1 MGNIYR
7 DLHLLLDTL
16 SIQLTKLRKN
26 VAHVSKLFVLEAL
39 KQGYLLPIMKNY
51 FDDST
56 APPTPPPQ
64 STHKLLSSCYNGA
77 NPLIYYL
84 QNKVHTIAFILLDCL

>member
-16 SIQLTKLRKN
+16 DIQLTKLGKN

-39 KQGYLLPIMKNY
+39 KQGYLLPITKNY

-56 APPTPPPQ
+56 TPPPPPP
-64 STHKLLSSCYNGA
+64 
-77 NPLIYYL
+77 NPHINYFLHAIMV
-84 QNKVHTIAFILLDCL
+84 QIH

>member
-1 MGNIYR
+1 MRNIYR

-16 SIQLTKLRKN
+16 GIQLTKLGKN
-26 VAHVSKLFVLEAL
+26 VAHVSKLFILEAL
-39 KQGYLLPIMKNY
+39 KQGYLLPITKNY

-56 APPTPPPQ
+56 APPPPQ
-64 STHKLLSSCYNGA
+64 STHKLLSSCYDGA
-77 NPLIYYL
+77 NPLTYYL

>member
-16 SIQLTKLRKN
+16 GIQLTKLGKN
-26 VAHVSKLFVLEAL
+26 VAHVSKLFILEAL
-39 KQGYLLPIMKNY
+39 KQGYLLPITKNY

-56 APPTPPPQ
+56 APPPP
-64 STHKLLSSCYNGA
+64 
-77 NPLIYYL
+77 NPHINYFLHAIMV
-84 QNKVHTIAFILLDCL
+84 QIH

>member
-16 SIQLTKLRKN
+16 GIQLTKLGKN
-26 VAHVSKLFVLEAL
+26 VAHVSKLFILEAL
-39 KQGYLLPIMKNY
+39 KQGYLLPITKNY

-56 APPTPPPQ
+56 ASPPQ

-77 NPLIYYL
+77 NPLTYYL

>member
-16 SIQLTKLRKN
+16 GIQLTKLGKN
-26 VAHVSKLFVLEAL
+26 VAHVSKLFILEAL
-39 KQGYLLPIMKNY
+39 KQGYLLPITKNY

-56 APPTPPPQ
+56 APPPK
-64 STHKLLSSCYNGA
+64 STHKLLSSCYDGA
-77 NPLIYYL
+77 NPLTYYL

>member
-16 SIQLTKLRKN
+16 GIQLTKLGKN
-26 VAHVSKLFVLEAL
+26 VAHVSKLFILEAL
-39 KQGYLLPIMKNY
+39 KQGYLLPITKNY

-56 APPTPPPQ
+56 APHP
-64 STHKLLSSCYNGA
+64 
-77 NPLIYYL
+77 NPHINYFLHAIMV
-84 QNKVHTIAFILLDCL
+84 QIH

>member
-16 SIQLTKLRKN
+16 DIQLTKLGKN

-39 KQGYLLPIMKNY
+39 KQGYLLPITKNY

-56 APPTPPPQ
+56 APPPPPP
-64 STHKLLSSCYNGA
+64 
-77 NPLIYYL
+77 NPHINYFLHAIMV
-84 QNKVHTIAFILLDCL
+84 QIH

>member
-16 SIQLTKLRKN
+16 DIQLTKLGKN

-39 KQGYLLPIMKNY
+39 KQGYLLPITKNY

-56 APPTPPPQ
+56 ASPPPPP
-64 STHKLLSSCYNGA
+64 
-77 NPLIYYL
+77 NPHINYFLHAIMV
-84 QNKVHTIAFILLDCL
+84 QIH

>member
-16 SIQLTKLRKN
+16 GIKLTKLGKN

-39 KQGYLLPIMKNY
+39 KQRY
-51 FDDST
+51 
-56 APPTPPPQ
+56 
-64 STHKLLSSCYNGA
+64 
-77 NPLIYYL
+77 
-84 QNKVHTIAFILLDCL
+84 

>member
-16 SIQLTKLRKN
+16 GIQLTKQGKN
-26 VAHVSKLFVLEAL
+26 VAHVSKLFILEAL
-39 KQGYLLPIMKNY
+39 KQGYLLPITKNY

-56 APPTPPPQ
+56 APPPPQ
-64 STHKLLSSCYNGA
+64 SAHKLLSSCYNGA
-77 NPLIYYL
+77 NPLTYYL

>member
-16 SIQLTKLRKN
+16 GIQLTKLGKK

-39 KQGYLLPIMKNY
+39 KQGYLLPITKNY

-56 APPTPPPQ
+56 APPPP
-64 STHKLLSSCYNGA
+64 
-77 NPLIYYL
+77 NPHINYFLHAIM
-84 QNKVHTIAFILLDCL
+84 VHIH

>member
-16 SIQLTKLRKN
+16 GIQLTKLGKN
-26 VAHVSKLFVLEAL
+26 VAHVSKLFILEAL
-39 KQGYLLPIMKNY
+39 KQGYLLPITKNY

-56 APPTPPPQ
+56 APPP
-64 STHKLLSSCYNGA
+64 
-77 NPLIYYL
+77 I
-84 QNKVHTIAFILLDCL
+84 HT

>member
-16 SIQLTKLRKN
+16 GIQLTKLGEN
-26 VAHVSKLFVLEAL
+26 VAHVSKLFILETL
-39 KQGYLLPIMKNY
+39 KQGYLLPITKNY

-56 APPTPPPQ
+56 APPP
-64 STHKLLSSCYNGA
+64 
-77 NPLIYYL
+77 NPHINYFLHAIM
-84 QNKVHTIAFILLDCL
+84 VHIH